1 MTHTFNPSAREAE
14 AGGSLWI
21 EGQPGLH
28 SEFRDSQGYLVNLV
42 SRGERE
48 TETDTETETERRES
62 QRQRDD
68 EKVYT
73 ALTEDLSLISS
84 ININRAVK
92 RSYCSYK
99 GTSFSSFYF

>member
-42 SRGERE
+42 SRGERDRDRE
-48 TETDTETETERRES
+48 KRESETER
-62 QRQRDD
+62 
-68 EKVYT
+68 
-73 ALTEDLSLISS
+73 
-84 ININRAVK
+84 
-92 RSYCSYK
+92 
-99 GTSFSSFYF
+99 